1 MWKEFRN
8 NVIEIRFNRLN
19 LHFLLL
25 LKIRYLPQPHYNR
38 YDFKSVEDFNTGWL
52 ESQRSFY
59 RYLRDRCVES
69 REKVS
74 ELKSFEVL
82 KG

>member
-74 ELKSFEVL
+74 ELESFEVL
-82 KG
+82 NG